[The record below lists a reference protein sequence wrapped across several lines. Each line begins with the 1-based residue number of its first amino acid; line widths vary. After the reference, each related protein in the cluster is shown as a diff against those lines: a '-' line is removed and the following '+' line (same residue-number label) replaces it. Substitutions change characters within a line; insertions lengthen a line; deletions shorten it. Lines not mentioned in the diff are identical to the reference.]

1 MEEKIKKI
9 FSSLD
14 ITHIGFCPFAV
25 VKDFLIPCAGL
36 KRIPQNA
43 KTVICALFPYK
54 VRDEHPENI
63 SRYGAVPDYHNICG
77 EMLLKAREELQTAY
91 PNNQF
96 ETFIDNSPIPE
107 VYCASAAGLGAMGK
121 NGLLIN
127 KDYGSFVFIG
137 EIVTDLDL
145 ALNPTEPV
153 RCMDCGKC
161 KSACP
166 VCLDK
171 ERCLSKITQKKGE
184 LTPQEEQLI
193 RENGSVW
200 GCDICAEV
208 CPINKNAKI
217 TYVDDFI
224 NGYRHRYTEGEDMTG
239 RPYAWRG
246 EKVIRRN
253 SDLFKGKK

>member
-1 MEEKIKKI
+1 MEEKIRKL

-14 ITHIGFCPFAV
+14 IPNIGFCPFEA
-25 VKDFLIPCAGL
+25 VKDRLISCAGL
-36 KRIPQNA
+36 KRLPQNA
-43 KTVICALFPYK
+43 KTVICAVFPYK
-54 VRDEHPENI
+54 VRNEHPENI

-107 VYCASAAGLGAMGK
+107 VYCASAAGLGVMGK

-145 ALNPTEPV
+145 SLTPNQPQPCLN
-153 RCMDCGKC
+153 CGKC
-161 KSACP
+161 EALCP

-193 RENGSVW
+193 KENGSVW

-208 CPINKNAKI
+208 CPMNKNAKI

-246 EKVIRRN
+246 EKVIKRN
-253 SDLFKGKK
+253 AELFKGKK